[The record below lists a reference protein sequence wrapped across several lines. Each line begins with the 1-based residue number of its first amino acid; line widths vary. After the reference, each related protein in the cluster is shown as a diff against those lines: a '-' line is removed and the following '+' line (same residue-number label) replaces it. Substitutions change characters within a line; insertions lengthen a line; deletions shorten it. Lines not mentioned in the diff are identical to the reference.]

1 MMRGLRLGKNS
12 PQILNRNGIYSKFKT
27 DLSDMTE
34 TDITRTDSDDPD
46 FRDLVKLLDSE
57 MTGRYGELQ
66 KWYNQFNIIE
76 FNKTVIVAYTGDLP
90 VGCGC
95 FRVFDDV
102 SAEIKRMFVK
112 PEYRGTGIA
121 EKILLE
127 LEKWA
132 SELGF
137 SVTVLETAIKQPE
150 AIRFY
155 TRLGYKRIENYGQ
168 YAGNQ
173 NSICMSKKLD

>member
-1 MMRGLRLGKNS
+1 MI
-12 PQILNRNGIYSKFKT
+12 PAV
-27 DLSDMTE
+27 
-34 TDITRTDSDDPD
+34 ITRTDSNNPD
-46 FRDLVKLLDSE
+46 FRDLVIQLDSE
-57 MTGRYGELQ
+57 LTSRYGELQ
-66 KWYNQFNIIE
+66 KWHDQFNIIE
-76 FNKTVIVAYTGDLP
+76 SNNTVIVAYNGDLP

-95 FRVFDDV
+95 FKVFDDV

-137 SVTVLETAIKQPE
+137 KFTVLETAIKQPE

-155 TRLGYKRIENYGQ
+155 TRLNYKRIENYGP

-173 NSICMSKKLD
+173 NSICMRKKLD

>member
-1 MMRGLRLGKNS
+1 MITTN
-12 PQILNRNGIYSKFKT
+12 
-27 DLSDMTE
+27 
-34 TDITRTDSDDPD
+34 ITRTDSDDPD
-46 FRDLVKLLDSE
+46 FRDLEKMLDVE
-57 MTGRYGELQ
+57 ITGRYGELQ

-76 FNKTVIVAYTGDLP
+76 SNKTVVVAYAGDLP

-95 FRVFDDV
+95 FKVFDEA

-112 PEYRGTGIA
+112 PTYRGTGIA

-155 TRLGYKRIENYGQ
+155 TKLGYKRIENYGQ

-173 NSICMSKKLD
+173 NSICMSKKLC

>member
-1 MMRGLRLGKNS
+1 
-12 PQILNRNGIYSKFKT
+12 
-27 DLSDMTE
+27 MTSVN
-34 TDITRTDSDDPD
+34 ITRTVSDNPD
-46 FRDLVKLLDSE
+46 FRDLVRLLDTE
-57 MTGRYGELQ
+57 LTRRYGEMQ
-66 KWYNQFNIIE
+66 KWHDQFNIIE
-76 FNKTVIVAYTGDLP
+76 SNKTVVVAFSGGLP

-95 FRVFDDV
+95 FKVFDDA

-132 SELGF
+132 AELGF
-137 SVTVLETAIKQPE
+137 RFIVLETAIKQPE

-155 TRLGYKRIENYGQ
+155 ERLNYTRIENYEP

-173 NSICMSKKLD
+173 NSICMRKELGSSG

>member
-1 MMRGLRLGKNS
+1 
-12 PQILNRNGIYSKFKT
+12 
-27 DLSDMTE
+27 MT
-34 TDITRTDSDDPD
+34 TTSITRTDSNDPH
-46 FRDLVKLLDSE
+46 FRDLERLLNDE
-57 MTGRYGELQ
+57 MSGRYGELQ

-76 FNKTVIVAYTGDLP
+76 SNNTVVVAFAEGLH

-95 FRVFDDV
+95 IREFDDV

-168 YAGNQ
+168 YAGNK
-173 NSICMSKKLD
+173 NSVCMRKRLGAAGFFSKDR